1 MRYYVRRVS
10 FYVLAAWA
18 AITLNFLL
26 PRLMPG
32 NPVEVLLARLKGHLS
47 PRATNALMIEF
58 GLKHHTSLV
67 AEYFSYLGQLAH
79 GQLGVSIT
87 YFPTSVSSVIGE
99 ALPWTIALIGFATI
113 VSFALGTALG
123 IIVGWRRG
131 SRLDLLLPVT
141 TFFSAVPYFW
151 LALLAVML
159 FGSVLGWFPTSGGYG
174 LTNTI
179 GFNLPFIE
187 AAISHSVLPALTIIV
202 ASIAGWL
209 LSMRNMMVSV
219 LGEDYVALAQAK
231 GLPGHRVM
239 LVYGARNAI
248 LPNVANFALS
258 LGFIVSGA
266 ILTEAVFSYP
276 GIGYLLF
283 EAVSN
288 EDFPLAQAIFLVIT
302 ITVLLANLLADVLYG
317 LLDPRARQAART

>member
-1 MRYYVRRVS
+1 VRYYARRLG
-10 FYVLAAWA
+10 FYLLAAWA
-18 AITLNFLL
+18 AITINFLL

-47 PRATNALMIEF
+47 PQATRALMIEF
-58 GLKHHTSLV
+58 GLNHQTGLLR
-67 AEYFSYLGQLAH
+67 EYFTYLNQLAH

-87 YFPTSVSSVIGE
+87 YFPTPVSTVIGE
-99 ALPWTIALIGFATI
+99 ALPWTIVLIGFATV
-113 VSFALGTALG
+113 VSFVVGTALG
-123 IIVGWRRG
+123 IIIGWKRG
-131 SRLDLLLPVT
+131 SRLDVLLPAT

-151 LALLAVML
+151 LALLAVLL
-159 FGSVLGWFPTSGGYG
+159 FGFVLKWFPTSGGYG
-174 LTNTI
+174 LTNTV

-187 AAISHSVLPALTIIV
+187 SAISHAVLPAVTIIV

-219 LGEDYVALAQAK
+219 LGEDYVALAEAK
-231 GLPGHRVM
+231 GLSSRRVM
-239 LVYGARNAI
+239 LTYGARNAI

-258 LGFIVSGA
+258 IGFVVSGA

-276 GIGYLLF
+276 GIGYLLY

-302 ITVLLANLLADVLYG
+302 ITVLLANLFADILYG
-317 LLDPRARQAART
+317 LLDPRARQGGR

>member
-1 MRYYVRRVS
+1 VRYYARRIG
-10 FYVLAAWA
+10 FYLLAAWA
-18 AITLNFLL
+18 AITINFLL
-26 PRLMPG
+26 PRMMPG

-47 PRATNALMIEF
+47 PQAARALMIEF
-58 GLKHHTSLV
+58 GLNHQASLV
-67 AEYFSYLGQLAH
+67 REYLTYLNQLAH

-87 YFPTSVSSVIGE
+87 YFPTPVSTVIGE
-99 ALPWTIALIGFATI
+99 ALPWTVILIGFATL
-113 VSFALGTALG
+113 VSFVLGTALG
-123 IIVGWRRG
+123 IVIGWKRG
-131 SRLDLLLPVT
+131 SRLDVLLPAT

-151 LALLAVML
+151 LALLAVLL
-159 FGSVLGWFPTSGGYG
+159 FGFVLKWFPASGGYG

-187 AAISHSVLPALTIIV
+187 SAISHAVLPAVTIIV

-219 LGEDYVALAQAK
+219 LGEDYVALAEAK
-231 GLPGHRVM
+231 GLSSRRIM
-239 LVYGARNAI
+239 MTYGARNAI

-258 LGFIVSGA
+258 IGFVVSGA

-276 GIGYLLF
+276 GIGYLLY

-302 ITVLLANLLADVLYG
+302 ITVLLANLLADIVYG
-317 LLDPRARQAART
+317 LLDPRARQGDR

>member
-1 MRYYVRRVS
+1 VRYYARRIG
-10 FYVLAAWA
+10 FYLLAAWA
-18 AITLNFLL
+18 AITINFLL
-26 PRLMPG
+26 PRMMPG

-47 PRATNALMIEF
+47 PQATRALMIEF
-58 GLKHHTSLV
+58 GLNHQASL
-67 AEYFSYLGQLAH
+67 AREYVTYLNQLAH
-79 GQLGVSIT
+79 GQLGISIT
-87 YFPTSVSSVIGE
+87 YFPTPVSTVIGE
-99 ALPWTIALIGFATI
+99 ALPWTVILIGFATV
-113 VSFALGTALG
+113 VSFVVGTALG
-123 IIVGWRRG
+123 IVIGWKRG
-131 SRLDLLLPVT
+131 SRLDVLLPAT

-151 LALLAVML
+151 LALLAVLL
-159 FGSVLGWFPTSGGYG
+159 FGFVLKWFPTSGGYG

-187 AAISHSVLPALTIIV
+187 SAVSHAVLPAVTIIV

-219 LGEDYVALAQAK
+219 LGEDYVALAEAK
-231 GLPGHRVM
+231 GLSSRRIM
-239 LVYGARNAI
+239 MTYGARNAI

-258 LGFIVSGA
+258 LGFVVSGA

-276 GIGYLLF
+276 GVGYLLY

-302 ITVLLANLLADVLYG
+302 VAVLLANLFADIIYG
-317 LLDPRARQAART
+317 LLDPRARQGSR

>member
-1 MRYYVRRVS
+1 MRYYARRFG
-10 FYVLAAWA
+10 FYLLAAWA
-18 AITLNFLL
+18 AITINFLL
-26 PRLMPG
+26 PRMMPG

-47 PRATNALMIEF
+47 PQATRSLMIEF
-58 GLKHHTSLV
+58 GLNHQASLV
-67 AEYFSYLGQLAH
+67 REYFTYLNQLAH

-87 YFPTSVSSVIGE
+87 YFPTPVSTVIGE
-99 ALPWTIALIGFATI
+99 ALPWTVILIGFATV
-113 VSFALGTALG
+113 VSFVLGTALG
-123 IIVGWRRG
+123 IIIGWKRG
-131 SRLDLLLPVT
+131 SRLDVLLPAT

-151 LALLAVML
+151 LALLAVLL
-159 FGSVLGWFPTSGGYG
+159 FGFVLKWFPTSGGYG

-187 AAISHSVLPALTIIV
+187 SAISHAVLPAVTIIV

-219 LGEDYVALAQAK
+219 LGEDYVALAEAK
-231 GLPGHRVM
+231 GLSSRRIM
-239 LVYGARNAI
+239 MTYGARNAI

-258 LGFIVSGA
+258 LGFVVSGA

-276 GIGYLLF
+276 GIGYLLY

-302 ITVLLANLLADVLYG
+302 ITVLLANLLADIVYG
-317 LLDPRARQAART
+317 LLDPRARQGDR